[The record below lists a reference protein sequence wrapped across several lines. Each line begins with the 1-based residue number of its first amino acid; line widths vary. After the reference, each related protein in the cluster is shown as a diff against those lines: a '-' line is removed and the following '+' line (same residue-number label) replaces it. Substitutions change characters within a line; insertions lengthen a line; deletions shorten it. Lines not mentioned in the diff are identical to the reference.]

1 MLLTFRKYRV
11 EENNILIKINKKLH
25 SYMKIRNR
33 YKKFIALYLLFNLS
47 RGKITFKAKC
57 KKL

>member
-33 YKKFIALYLLFNLS
+33 YKKSIALYFLFNL
-47 RGKITFKAKC
+47 I
-57 KKL
+57 